1 MSEQIEQPD
10 APEEAGAEA
19 GAAEEAAQSNGEAE
33 AAETVDQPQAEAAA
47 ETAEEGG
54 AEGEADQA
62 AGEPEAAAAPET
74 GAYRIPEPENKLS
87 RPPVIDLRTLL
98 SPISAENPVGEY
110 LRYSGIYDEINEA
123 RRADDTLSQGEWQ
136 HELKVADYRR
146 VIELAVPALEQ
157 ETKDLQ
163 MAALLSEAL
172 IREHGFTGLRDSLRL
187 LAGLQEN
194 FWDGLHPEIYE
205 GDMEGRANA
214 ISLVDSEGG
223 LAIQRAPITPDGYT
237 YLDFLDS
244 KKYDYPDDINALST
258 EDAEKAKALEAE
270 AVRLNKVTGDKWEA
284 EIAKSRRAF
293 YEELNVAIQECYEA
307 LNGLNG
313 TIEEKFDR
321 NQAPSMRAL
330 KKVLD
335 NIKIQTDKILA
346 LKREE
351 EPDETDAADE
361 EGSDGS
367 TATGGVAMSGSV
379 QSRAE
384 ALKRLSE
391 LAAFFRK
398 TEPHSPVSYLV
409 TRAVKWGNMPL
420 ESWLKDVIKDEAIL
434 FNIRQTLGFNTGE
447 EEPGQAEGA
456 AE

>member
-1 MSEQIEQPD
+1 MSEQTEQPE
-10 APEEAGAEA
+10 APEEAAAEA
-19 GAAEEAAQSNGEAE
+19 GAADEAAQSNGEAE
-33 AAETVDQPQAEAAA
+33 AADTVEEPQAEAA
-47 ETAEEGG
+47 
-54 AEGEADQA
+54 GESQQA
-62 AGEPEAAAAPET
+62 SAGEPAEAPTA
-74 GAYRIPEPENKLS
+74 GAYKIPEPASSLS
-87 RPPVIDLRTLL
+87 RPPVIDLPSLL
-98 SPISAENPVGEY
+98 SPISAENPAGEY

-123 RRADDTLSQGEWQ
+123 RRSDDNLAQGEWQ

-146 VIELAVPALEQ
+146 VVELAAPALEK

-172 IREHGFTGLRDSLRL
+172 IREHGFAGLRDSLRL
-187 LAGLQEN
+187 LSGLQVN
-194 FWDGLHPEIYE
+194 FWDALHPEIYE

-223 LAIQRAPITPDGYT
+223 LAIQRAPITPNGYS

-244 KKYDYPDDINALST
+244 KKYDYPDDINSLST
-258 EDAEKAKALEAE
+258 EDADKARQLEAE

-293 YEELNVAIQECYEA
+293 YEELNVAIQECFAA
-307 LNGLNG
+307 LKELNL
-313 TIEEKFDR
+313 TIEERFER

-335 NIKIQTDKILA
+335 DIKIQTDKILA

-351 EPDETDAADE
+351 EPDEADTE
-361 EGSDGS
+361 ETEG
-367 TATGGVAMSGSV
+367 TGGTAGEGGVSMSGAV

-391 LAAFFRK
+391 LAAYFRK

-409 TRAVKWGNMPL
+409 TRAVKWGSMPL

-447 EEPGQAEGA
+447 DDPEQPEAPAE
-456 AE
+456 